1 MIRRQ
6 AVVGAA
12 ATLAAGLRPARAAPT
27 TAKITAQALADSPW
41 DKHWD
46 EFKANIARHPDIAV
60 EYFLRGETGN
70 EEQMLT
76 ALRRNRVQ
84 IGGITMW
91 GLAGI
96 IPEAAV
102 PMMPYL
108 FDSTAEVDFVFD
120 TRLAAIF
127 DGFLNEK
134 GLKFLLWSEVGWNKL
149 YTKRPVL
156 VPADIKGMKIR
167 GSPNYAAQAFLM
179 SVGANPVALGIADIA
194 PALQTGLVDG
204 GLSSLTFFYYGLKA
218 FATDL
223 TDIDQ
228 CYDQGVQVA
237 NLEWWNGLSA
247 EQQAAIRDAFVPID
261 RARADLRA
269 HGAEVERKLLAEG
282 LRIHRLS
289 AEQRAQWVAAARQTH
304 EAILT
309 EIGGRGREIYDA
321 ILAGKR
327 AFAERGAITP

>member
-1 MIRRQ
+1 MNRRD
-6 AVVGAA
+6 AVIGATA
-12 ATLAAGLRPARAAPT
+12 LTLATIPKHGQTAT
-27 TAKITAQALADSPW
+27 VTAKVTAQALVDSPW
-41 DKHWD
+41 DKHWT
-46 EFKANIARHPDIAV
+46 EFKAKIAQHPDIAI
-60 EYFLRGETGN
+60 EYYIRGETGN
-70 EEQMLT
+70 EEQMLN

-108 FDSTAEVDFVFD
+108 FDTTEEVDFVFD
-120 TRLAAIF
+120 NYLEKPF
-127 DGFLNEK
+127 DTFLNEK
-134 GLKFLLWSEVGWNKL
+134 GLTFLHWSEVGWNKL
-149 YTKRPVL
+149 YAKRPVL

-223 TDIDQ
+223 THINQ

-237 NLEWWNGLSA
+237 NLEWWSGLTA
-247 EQQAAIRDAFVPID
+247 EQQAAFRGAFVPIA
-261 RARADLRA
+261 RARRDLRA
-269 HGAEVERKLLAEG
+269 HAADIERNLLAEG
-282 LRIHRLS
+282 LRLHVLS
-289 AEQRAQWVAAARQTH
+289 AEQRAQWVDAAQSTH
-304 EAILT
+304 GAIVA
-309 EIGGRGREIYDA
+309 EIGGKAREIYDL
-321 ILAGKR
+321 IQAGTR
-327 AFAERGAITP
+327 AFANRG

>member
-1 MIRRQ
+1 MRRREVL
-6 AVVGAA
+6 AGAA
-12 ATLAAGLRPARAAPT
+12 VLAGATLARHSAAQNV
-27 TAKITAQALADSPW
+27 TAKVTAQALVDSPW

-46 EFKANIARHPDIAV
+46 EFKATIAAHPDITV
-60 EYFLRGETGN
+60 EYYLRGETGS

-108 FDSTAEVDFVFD
+108 FDTTEEVDFVFD
-120 TRLAAIF
+120 DFLEQRF
-127 DGFLNEK
+127 DAFLNEK
-134 GLKFLLWSEVGWNKL
+134 GLKFLHWSEVGWNNL
-149 YTKRPVL
+149 YTKKPVL
-156 VPADIKGMKIR
+156 IPADIKGMKIR

-179 SVGANPVALGIADIA
+179 AVGANPVALGIADIA

-204 GLSSLTFFYYGLKA
+204 GLSSLTFFYYGLKS

-223 TDIDQ
+223 TALHQ

-237 NLEWWNGLSA
+237 NLDWWNSLTPA
-247 EQQAAIRDAFVPID
+247 QQTAFRTAFVPIE
-261 RARADLRA
+261 RARRDLRA
-269 HGAEVERKLLAEG
+269 HGAEIERNLRTEG
-282 LRIHRLS
+282 LKIHALS
-289 AEQRAQWVAAARQTH
+289 PDQRAQWVAAARPTH
-304 EAILT
+304 GAILK
-309 EIGGRGREIYDA
+309 EIGGKAQNVYDL
-321 ILAGKR
+321 IQDGKR
-327 AFAERGAITP
+327 AFAQRG